1 VKNIFYLKKNDTL
14 KKAFMLLKGQ
24 LGATIFILDKKKIL
38 LGVVTDGD
46 LRRSIARG
54 SSLNLHVQEV
64 MNKNAIYVFED
75 ELKSK
80 RFIKSKIDLGAMMD
94 RPLIIPVLNKKKK
107 FLYSINTEK
116 FLEISQNKKIKE
128 RIISF
133 KKPHILVVG
142 GAGYIGSVL
151 TRALLKKN
159 WKVKVVDN
167 FLYEKNSLTSFKK
180 NKNLFIIRKDICDL
194 NVQIDAVKDVD
205 AVVFLAEIVGDP
217 SCAAKPEDAIKTN
230 YLAVSSLA
238 SLCSYMNIN
247 RFVYT
252 SSCSVYGAKQGES
265 KLLTENS
272 ALNPTSHYARI
283 KIMSEK
289 AVLSKSNLFF
299 SPTILRLATV
309 FGKSFRNRFDLVVNI
324 FARNAHYHKKIKVNG
339 GNQWRPNIHV
349 EDVSSAIIRVLESP
363 INKVEN
369 KIFNLCNDTQNYT
382 INNISKIVK
391 SVFPQCKIIK
401 EYKNVDKRNYKVSS
415 KKISDIINFKAKRTI
430 KYSLGELKKFFK
442 GKKVNYFFK
451 KKFSNYETLVNEK

>member
-1 VKNIFYLKKNDTL
+1 
-14 KKAFMLLKGQ
+14 MLLKGQ

-167 FLYEKNSLTSFKK
+167 FFKEKIDTKSFTEKNL
-180 NKNLFIIRKDICDL
+180 
-194 NVQIDAVKDVD
+194 
-205 AVVFLAEIVGDP
+205 
-217 SCAAKPEDAIKTN
+217 
-230 YLAVSSLA
+230 
-238 SLCSYMNIN
+238 
-247 RFVYT
+247 
-252 SSCSVYGAKQGES
+252 
-265 KLLTENS
+265 
-272 ALNPTSHYARI
+272 
-283 KIMSEK
+283 
-289 AVLSKSNLFF
+289 
-299 SPTILRLATV
+299 
-309 FGKSFRNRFDLVVNI
+309 
-324 FARNAHYHKKIKVNG
+324 
-339 GNQWRPNIHV
+339 
-349 EDVSSAIIRVLESP
+349 
-363 INKVEN
+363 N
-369 KIFNLCNDTQNYT
+369 KIFYFNGKQAVIDVLSYRLFKLKKIENKLVDLVE
-382 INNISKIVK
+382 IFKSKISPTMPINANILMSKYKIPEGKTLGNKLKMIEEEWVK
-391 SVFPQCKIIK
+391 NDFQLSEKQIETII
-401 EYKNVDKRNYKVSS
+401 
-415 KKISDIINFKAKRTI
+415 IH
-430 KYSLGELKKFFK
+430 
-442 GKKVNYFFK
+442 
-451 KKFSNYETLVNEK
+451 